1 MYKCRTGGSPYLPC
15 QDYNLRSHRG
25 KKKIIIIDKQAQQM
39 LKARGVVEG
48 SHSLPYSVWRC
59 QRSPASGGKEMRG
72 ETQSSPHG
80 SVRPSLSIATSFH
93 PALLTRGAVLDASVP
108 TVEDK
113 EDSTA
118 GLKLNALLS
127 FFTQLTWQVQLRAFK
142 RTSVWKAG
150 YPYFFLPNLC
160 FSPSSSRPKQ
170 QEERQ
175 WHEKLCATAK
185 TCHLGSL
192 HSKSRV

>member
-25 KKKIIIIDKQAQQM
+25 KKIIIIDKQAQQM

-59 QRSPASGGKEMRG
+59 QRSPASGGKEMHG

-93 PALLTRGAVLDASVP
+93 PALLTRGAVLDVLVP
-108 TVEDK
+108 MVEGK
-113 EDSTA
+113 EDSAA

-142 RTSVWKAG
+142 
-150 YPYFFLPNLC
+150 
-160 FSPSSSRPKQ
+160 
-170 QEERQ
+170 
-175 WHEKLCATAK
+175 
-185 TCHLGSL
+185 
-192 HSKSRV
+192 